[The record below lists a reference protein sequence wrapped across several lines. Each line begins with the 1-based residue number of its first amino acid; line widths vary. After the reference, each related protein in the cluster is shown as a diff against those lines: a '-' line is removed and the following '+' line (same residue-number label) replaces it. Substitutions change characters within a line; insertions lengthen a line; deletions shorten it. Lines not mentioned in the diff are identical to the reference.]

1 MSNNVFARM
10 RALMAPGR
18 VQIGTVVAYQD
29 GVATVELP
37 GGGRTRARGQATVGS
52 KVFFTDGVIDGPA
65 PDLPV
70 IVDVI

>member
-18 VQIGTVVAYQD
+18 VQIGTVIEDLGGIV
-29 GVATVELP
+29 TLELP
-37 GGGRTRARGQATVGS
+37 GGGLTRARGQATIGS

-70 IVDVI
+70 FVDVI